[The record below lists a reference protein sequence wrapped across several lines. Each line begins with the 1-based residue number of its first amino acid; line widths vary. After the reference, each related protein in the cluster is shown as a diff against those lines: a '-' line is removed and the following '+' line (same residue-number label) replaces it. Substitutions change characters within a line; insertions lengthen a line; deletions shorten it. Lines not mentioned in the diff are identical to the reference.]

1 MRKVVLCIVGFALGA
16 LSFAQLPAG
25 FTDTPVVTGL
35 SQPDAMAF
43 APDGRIFV
51 AQKTGAI
58 KVVVGGQVVS
68 TFTTINTDTF
78 DERGVLGLAFDP
90 DFSNHPYLY
99 VYYTTNANSLNPPPS
114 PKNRVSRF
122 TVNGNVAVNGSEVIL
137 LDDIASDAGNHN
149 AGCLRFAP
157 DGTLYISTGDG
168 GQFHTNSQNLTN
180 LSGKILRINKDGSI
194 PNTNPFFG
202 SLSDRNEIFV
212 YGLRNPFRFS
222 FRPGTSTLYIGDVGE
237 NTWEEVNVGVPGG
250 NYGWNTYEGPT
261 NVAGFISPAFYY
273 MHTNTQSAAIVGGLF
288 MAGKRFAPPYDG
300 SYFYGDYIRNVIRR
314 VVFNSSNVYVA
325 DFGFT
330 NANTPVDFAEGPDGA
345 LYYVSINQGSVR
357 RIVYKATLNGLS
369 LSPTTVTGG
378 NSSAATVS
386 LDNPAPA
393 AGALIAL
400 SSTAGATVPSSV
412 RIPGGATSV
421 QFPVTTATRS
431 DSGSATITATRIG
444 VTLHAVLT
452 INPGGANATF
462 VSQSVPTSMLAGH
475 TYAVSVTM
483 HNSGGTTWTYAGGY
497 RLLSYNPSGNKT
509 WGFDRMYIAS
519 GTSVTPGSDYT
530 FMATVTAP
538 LTPGRYNFQCRMLL
552 NGIGTFGQPSA
563 NVVVSV
569 S

>member
-1 MRKVVLCIVGFALGA
+1 MRKLVLCIVSLALGA
-16 LSFAQLPAG
+16 FGLAQLPAG
-25 FTDTPVVTGL
+25 FTDTAVVTGL

-51 AQKTGAI
+51 AEKTGAI
-58 KVVVGGQVVS
+58 KVVVGGNVVS
-68 TFTTINTDTF
+68 TFTTINVSSDV
-78 DERGVLGLAFDP
+78 ERGVLGLAIDP

-99 VYYTTNANSLNPPPS
+99 VYYTTNSLSLDPPPT

-122 TVNGNVAVNGSEVIL
+122 TVDGNLAVLGSEVIL

-157 DGTLYISTGDG
+157 DGTLYIATGDG
-168 GQFHTNSQNLTN
+168 GEFHANSQDLTN

-222 FRPGTSTLYIGDVGE
+222 FRPGTSKLYIGDVGE

-250 NYGWNTYEGPT
+250 NYGWNIYEGPT

-300 SYFYGDYIRNVIRR
+300 SYFYGDYVRSVIRR
-314 VVFNSSNVYVA
+314 VVFNSGNVYVA
-325 DFGFT
+325 DFDFT

-357 RIVYKATLNGLS
+357 HIVYKTTLNGLS
-369 LSPTTVTGG
+369 LNPTTVTGG
-378 NSSAATVS
+378 KSSTGTVT

-393 AGALIAL
+393 AGALISL
-400 SSTAGATVPSSV
+400 SSTAGATVPVSV
-412 RIPGGATSV
+412 RIPGGATSL
-421 QFPVTTATRS
+421 QFPVATAARS
-431 DSGSATITATRIG
+431 DSGTATITATRIG
-444 VTLHAVLT
+444 ATLHAVLT
-452 INPGGANATF
+452 INPGGPNATF
-462 VSQSVPTSMLAGH
+462 VSQSVPTTMLAGH

-509 WGFDRMYIAS
+509 WGFDRMYIPS
-519 GTSVTPGSDYT
+519 GTSVAPGGDYT

-538 LTPGRYNFQCRMLL
+538 STPGSYNFEWRMLL
-552 NGIGTFGQPSA
+552 TGVGTFGQPSA
-563 NVVVSV
+563 NVSVAVS
-569 S
+569 